1 MDKNEF
7 FKEATKR
14 ICSQLSIEQAM
25 ISSLNFLSNFMP
37 AEGMLFTLFDQGL
50 SATRVVAAV
59 TKNEGIQMDFLIP
72 LSKDAQNKNTELVKN
87 FQKGEATYLATL
99 VNDNIYEN
107 PLFKEVFMPIAEDVS
122 SLLILPM
129 ELNRKVFGGGVLV
142 LTTSGENKFTEKH
155 RDLISTLKEPFSIAM
170 SNALKHKEVLKLKEL
185 LIDDNRYLHHEIR
198 KLSGEEIIGS
208 NYGLK
213 EVMLKVQQVSNLDCP
228 VLLLGETGVGKDV
241 IANVIHD
248 MSLRSKGPFISINCG
263 AIPDSLIDSEL
274 FGHEKG
280 AFTGAISQKR
290 GRFERAENGT
300 IFLDEIGELLPAVQV
315 RLLRVL
321 QNKEIE
327 RVGGTSTIKLNIR
340 IIAATN
346 RNLEE
351 MISNNKFREDLWF
364 RLNVFPILVPPLRE
378 RRVDIPA
385 FVQYFI
391 EQISKEMKLGKYPSI
406 VPGALDSLM
415 LYDWPGNVRELQNVI
430 ERSIIINPDGPIE
443 FDSLTTKGITKPPR
457 DDLSNNEV
465 INLDEAITKHIMKV
479 LSLTNGKVHGKGGAA
494 DKLGINPSTL
504 RNRMNKLGIDYKK
517 GK

>member
-14 ICSQLSIEQAM
+14 ICSQLSIEEAM
-25 ISSLNFLSNFMP
+25 LSSLNFLSDFMP
-37 AEGMLFTLFDQGL
+37 ADRMMYTLFDQGL
-50 SATRVVAAV
+50 SAVRVVAAV
-59 TKNEGIQMDFLIP
+59 TKNEEIQMDFLIP
-72 LSKDAQNKNTELVKN
+72 LSKEAQGKNFELVETFKKKEVPHRIILVKN
-87 FQKGEATYLATL
+87 NVF
-99 VNDNIYEN
+99 EN
-107 PLFKEVFMPIAEDVS
+107 QLYKEVLMPMDKDVS
-122 SLLILPM
+122 SLVILPM
-129 ELNRKVFGGGVLV
+129 ELHGEVFGGGVLV
-142 LTTSGENKFTEKH
+142 LTTSGDNHFSDEQKE
-155 RDLISTLKEPFSIAM
+155 LISTLKEPFSIAM
-170 SNALKHKEVLKLKEL
+170 SNALKHKELLKLKEL
-185 LIDDNRYLHHEIR
+185 LLDDNRYLHREMR

-213 EVMLKVQQVSNLDCP
+213 DVMHKVRQVSNLDCP

-241 IANVIHD
+241 IANAIHY
-248 MSLRSKGPFISINCG
+248 SSSRSKGPFISINCG

-290 GRFERAENGT
+290 GRFERAEEGT
-300 IFLDEIGELLPAVQV
+300 IFLDEVGELPPAIQV

-346 RNLEE
+346 RNMEE
-351 MISNNKFREDLWF
+351 MIANKTFREDLWF
-364 RLNVFPILVPPLRE
+364 RLNVFPIHVPPLRE
-378 RRVDIPA
+378 RRMDIPA

-391 EQISKEMKLGKYPSI
+391 EHISKEMKLKKYPSI
-406 VPGALDSLM
+406 VPGALDPLM

-430 ERSIIINPDGPIE
+430 ERAIIINPEGPIE
-443 FDSLTTKGITKPPR
+443 FDSLTTKPS
-457 DDLSNNEV
+457 DDKLSNTEV
-465 INLDEAITKHIMKV
+465 INLDRAIAKHIVKV
-479 LSLTNGKVHGKGGAA
+479 LNLTNGKIHGEGGAA
-494 DKLGINPSTL
+494 DKLGVNPSTL

-517 GK
+517 GR

>member
-14 ICSQLSIEQAM
+14 ICSQLSIEKAM
-25 ISSLNFLSNFMP
+25 LSSLNFLSDFMP
-37 AEGMLFTLFDQGL
+37 ADRLMYTLFDQGL
-50 SATRVVAAV
+50 SAVRVVAAV
-59 TKNEGIQMDFLIP
+59 TKTGEIHMDFLIP
-72 LSKDAQNKNTELVKN
+72 ISKDAQNKNLELVETFKKEEVPQRIVLVKN
-87 FQKGEATYLATL
+87 NVL
-99 VNDNIYEN
+99 EN
-107 PLFKEVFMPIAEDVS
+107 QLYKEVFMPIDEDVS
-122 SLLILPM
+122 SIIILPM
-129 ELNRKVFGGGVLV
+129 ELHGEVFGGGVLV
-142 LTTSGENKFTEKH
+142 LTTSGENKFSEEQ

-185 LIDDNRYLHHEIR
+185 LIDDNKYLHHEIR

-213 EVMLKVQQVSNLDCP
+213 EVMHKVQQVSNLDCP
-228 VLLLGETGVGKDV
+228 VLLHGETGVGKDV
-241 IANVIHD
+241 IANAIHYT
-248 MSLRSKGPFISINCG
+248 SSRSKGPFISINCG

-300 IFLDEIGELLPAVQV
+300 IFLDEVGELLPAVQV

-327 RVGGTSTIKLNIR
+327 RVGGTSSIKLNIR

-351 MISNNKFREDLWF
+351 MIANKTFREDLWF
-364 RLNVFPILVPPLRE
+364 RLNVFPIHVPPLRE

-391 EQISKEMKLGKYPSI
+391 EQISKEMKLKKYPAL

-430 ERSIIINPDGPIE
+430 ERAIIINPGGPIE
-443 FDSLTTKGITKPPR
+443 FDSLTTKSSGGN
-457 DDLSNNEV
+457 LSNMEV
-465 INLDEAITKHIMKV
+465 INLDKAIANHIIKV
-479 LSLTNGKVHGKGGAA
+479 LNLTNGKVHGKGGAA
-494 DKLGINPSTL
+494 DKLGVNPSTL
-504 RNRMNKLGIDYKK
+504 RNRMNKLGIDYKR
-517 GK
+517 GKSV

>member
-7 FKEATKR
+7 FKDATKR
-14 ICSQLSIEQAM
+14 ICCQLGIEEAM
-25 ISSLNFLSNFMP
+25 QCSLHFLGDFMP
-37 AEGMLFTLFDQGL
+37 ADRMMYTLFDPGL
-50 SATRVVAAV
+50 SAARVVAAV
-59 TKNEGIQMDFLIP
+59 TKKGEIHMDFLIP
-72 LSKDAQNKNTELVKN
+72 LSKEAQKKNAELVETFKKEEVPHRIILVKN
-87 FQKGEATYLATL
+87 NVF
-99 VNDNIYEN
+99 EN
-107 PLFKEVFMPIAEDVS
+107 QLYKEVFMPMDENVS
-122 SLLILPM
+122 SLILLPM
-129 ELNRKVFGGGVLV
+129 ELHGNVFGGGLLV
-142 LTTSGENKFTEKH
+142 LATSGENKFSEEHK
-155 RDLISTLKEPFSIAM
+155 DLISTLKEPFSIAM
-170 SNALKHKEVLKLKEL
+170 SNALKHREVLKLKEL
-185 LIDDNRYLHHEIR
+185 LIDDNRYLHHEMR

-213 EVMLKVQQVSNLDCP
+213 DVMHKVQQVSNLDCP
-228 VLLLGETGVGKDV
+228 VLLHGETGVGKDV
-241 IANVIHD
+241 IANAIHYT
-248 MSLRSKGPFISINCG
+248 SSRSKGPFISINCG

-280 AFTGAISQKR
+280 AFTGAIAQKR

-300 IFLDEIGELLPAVQV
+300 IFLDEVGELPPAVQV

-327 RVGGTSTIKLNIR
+327 RVGGTLTIKLNIR

-351 MISNNKFREDLWF
+351 MIASKTFREDLWF
-364 RLNVFPILVPPLRE
+364 RLNVFPIHVPPLRE

-391 EQISKEMKLGKYPSI
+391 EQISKEMKLKKYPSI

-430 ERSIIINPDGPIE
+430 ERAIIINPEGPIE
-443 FDSLTTKGITKPPR
+443 FDSITAKPSGA
-457 DDLSNNEV
+457 DLSNMEA
-465 INLDEAITKHIMKV
+465 INLDKAIANHIMKV
-479 LSLTNGKVHGKGGAA
+479 LNLTNGKVHGKGGAA
-494 DKLGINPSTL
+494 EKLGVNPSTL
-504 RNRMNKLGIDYKK
+504 RNRMNKLGIDYKR

>member
-14 ICSQLSIEQAM
+14 ICGQLGIEQAM
-25 ISSLNFLSNFMP
+25 VSSLNFLSNYMP
-37 AEGMLFTLFDQGL
+37 AERMMFTLFEQGL
-50 SATRVVAAV
+50 SAVRIVAAV
-59 TKNEGIQMDFLIP
+59 TKNEEIQMDLLIP
-72 LSKDAQNKNTELVKN
+72 LSKDAQKKNMELVETFK
-87 FQKGEATYLATL
+87 KEEAPHRITL
-99 VNDNIYEN
+99 VKSNIYEN
-107 PLFKEVFMPIAEDVS
+107 QLFKEVFMPIAEDVS
-122 SLLILPM
+122 SLLISPM
-129 ELNRKVFGGGVLV
+129 ELHGKVFGGGVLV
-142 LTTSGENKFTEKH
+142 LATSGENKFSERH
-155 RDLISTLKEPFSIAM
+155 RDLISILKEPFGIAM
-170 SNALKHKEVLKLKEL
+170 SNSLKHREVLKLKEL
-185 LIDDNRYLHHEIR
+185 LAEDNRYLHHEIR
-198 KLSGEEIIGS
+198 KLSGDEIIGS

-213 EVMLKVQQVSNLDCP
+213 DVMHKVQQVSNLECP
-228 VLLLGETGVGKDV
+228 VLLLGETGVGKDI
-241 IANVIHD
+241 IANAIHY
-248 MSLRSKGPFISINCG
+248 SSIRSKGPFISINCG

-300 IFLDEIGELLPAVQV
+300 IFLDEIGELPPAVQV

-351 MISNNKFREDLWF
+351 LISNNKFREDLWF

-378 RRVDIPA
+378 RRIDIPA
-385 FVQYFI
+385 LVQYFI
-391 EQISKEMKLGKYPSI
+391 EHISKEMKLGKYPSI

-430 ERSIIINPDGPIE
+430 ERSIIINPDGPID
-443 FDSLTTKGITKPPR
+443 FDNLSTEGITRPSR
-457 DDLSNNEV
+457 ADLSNNEV
-465 INLDEAITKHIMKV
+465 VNLDETIAKHIMKV
-479 LSLTNGKVHGKGGAA
+479 LGLTNGKVHGKGGAA

-517 GK
+517 DK

>member
-14 ICSQLSIEQAM
+14 ICSQLGIEQAM
-25 ISSLNFLSNFMP
+25 VSSLNFLSDFMP
-37 AEGMLFTLFDQGL
+37 AERMMFTLFDQGL

-59 TKNEGIQMDFLIP
+59 TKKEGIQMDFLIP
-72 LSKDAQNKNTELVKN
+72 LSKDAQNKNIELVEN
-87 FQKGEATYLATL
+87 LQKEEAPPQAML
-99 VNDNIYEN
+99 VENNIYEN
-107 PLFKEVFMPIAEDVS
+107 QLFQEVFMPIAEDVS

-142 LTTSGENKFTEKH
+142 LATSGENKFSEEH

-198 KLSGEEIIGS
+198 KLSGDEIIGS

-213 EVMLKVQQVSNLDCP
+213 DVMHKVQQVSNLDCP

-241 IANVIHD
+241 IANAIHYT
-248 MSLRSKGPFISINCG
+248 SSRSKGPFISINCG

-327 RVGGTSTIKLNIR
+327 RVGGTSSVKLNIR

-351 MISNNKFREDLWF
+351 MISNKTFREDLWF
-364 RLNVFPILVPPLRE
+364 RLNVFPIHVPSLRE

-391 EQISKEMKLGKYPSI
+391 EQISIEMKLRKYPSI

-430 ERSIIINPDGPIE
+430 ERAIIINPEGPIE
-443 FDSLTTKGITKPPR
+443 FDSLTTKPSSGK
-457 DDLSNNEV
+457 LSNMEV
-465 INLDEAITKHIMKV
+465 INLDKAIAKHIMKV
-479 LSLTNGKVHGKGGAA
+479 LSLTNGKVHGKDGAA
-494 DKLGINPSTL
+494 DKLGVNPSTL
-504 RNRMNKLGIDYKK
+504 RNRMNKLGIDYKR

>member
-7 FKEATKR
+7 FKDATKR
-14 ICSQLSIEQAM
+14 ICSQLSIEEAM
-25 ISSLNFLSNFMP
+25 VSSLNFLGDFMP
-37 AEGMLFTLFDQGL
+37 ADRMMYTLFDPGL
-50 SATRVVAAV
+50 SAVRVVAAV
-59 TKNEGIQMDFLIP
+59 TKKGEIYMDFLIP
-72 LSKDAQNKNTELVKN
+72 LSKDAQNKNIELVETFKKEEASHRIVLVKN
-87 FQKGEATYLATL
+87 NVF
-99 VNDNIYEN
+99 DNQLY
-107 PLFKEVFMPIAEDVS
+107 KEVLMPIDEEVS
-122 SLLILPM
+122 SLIMLAM
-129 ELNRKVFGGGVLV
+129 ETHGKVFGGGVLV
-142 LTTSGENKFTEKH
+142 LTTSGENKFSEEQ

-170 SNALKHKEVLKLKEL
+170 SNALKHQEVLKLKEL
-185 LIDDNRYLHHEIR
+185 LIDDNRYLHQEIR

-213 EVMLKVQQVSNLDCP
+213 DIMHKVKKVSNLDCP
-228 VLLLGETGVGKDV
+228 VLLHGETGVGKDV
-241 IANVIHD
+241 IANAIHYT
-248 MSLRSKGPFISINCG
+248 SSRSKGPFISINCG

-300 IFLDEIGELLPAVQV
+300 IFLDEVGELLPAVQV

-327 RVGGTSTIKLNIR
+327 RVGGTSSIKLNIR

-351 MISNNKFREDLWF
+351 MIANKSFREDLWF
-364 RLNVFPILVPPLRE
+364 RLNVFPIHVPPLRE

-391 EQISKEMKLGKYPSI
+391 EQISKEMKLKKYPSL

-430 ERSIIINPDGPIE
+430 ERAIIINPEGPIK
-443 FDSLTTKGITKPPR
+443 FDSITTTTSSGNQ
-457 DDLSNNEV
+457 SNMEV
-465 INLDEAITKHIMKV
+465 INLDKAIAKHIMKV
-479 LSLTNGKVHGKGGAA
+479 LNITNGKVDGKDGAA
-494 DKLGINPSTL
+494 NKLGVNPSTL
-504 RNRMNKLGIDYKK
+504 RNRMNKLGIDYKR

>member
-14 ICSQLSIEQAM
+14 ICSHLSIEQAM
-25 ISSLNFLSNFMP
+25 VSSLNFLSDFMP
-37 AEGMLFTLFDQGL
+37 AERMMYTLFDQGL
-50 SATRVVAAV
+50 SAVRIVAAV
-59 TKNEGIQMDFLIP
+59 TKNEWIQKDVLIP
-72 LSKDAQNKNTELVKN
+72 LSKDAQNKNTELVETFKKEEVPHRIVLVKN
-87 FQKGEATYLATL
+87 
-99 VNDNIYEN
+99 NIYEN
-107 PLFKEVFMPIAEDVS
+107 QLFKEVFMPIDEDVS
-122 SLLILPM
+122 SLIILPM
-129 ELNRKVFGGGVLV
+129 EIHGEVFGGGVLV
-142 LTTSGENKFTEKH
+142 LSTSGENKFSEKH

-170 SNALKHKEVLKLKEL
+170 SNALKHREVLKLKEL
-185 LIDDNRYLHHEIR
+185 LIDDNRYLHHEMR
-198 KLSGEEIIGS
+198 KLSGDEIIGS

-213 EVMLKVQQVSNLDCP
+213 DVMHKVQQVSKLDCP

-241 IANVIHD
+241 IANAIHYT
-248 MSLRSKGPFISINCG
+248 SSRSKGPFISINCG

-327 RVGGTSTIKLNIR
+327 RVGGTSSIKLNIR

-346 RNLEE
+346 RNLED
-351 MISNNKFREDLWF
+351 MISNKTFREDLWF
-364 RLNVFPILVPPLRE
+364 RLNVFPIHVPPLRE

-391 EQISKEMKLGKYPSI
+391 EQISKEMKLKNYPSI

-430 ERSIIINPDGPIE
+430 ERSIIINPEGPID
-443 FDSLTTKGITKPPR
+443 FDSLTTKPSSGN
-457 DDLSNNEV
+457 LSSMEV
-465 INLDEAITKHIMKV
+465 INLDKAIAKHIMKV
-479 LSLTNGKVHGKGGAA
+479 LNLTNGKVHGKGGAA
-494 DKLGINPSTL
+494 DKLGVNPSTL
-504 RNRMNKLGIDYKK
+504 RNRMNKLGIDYKR